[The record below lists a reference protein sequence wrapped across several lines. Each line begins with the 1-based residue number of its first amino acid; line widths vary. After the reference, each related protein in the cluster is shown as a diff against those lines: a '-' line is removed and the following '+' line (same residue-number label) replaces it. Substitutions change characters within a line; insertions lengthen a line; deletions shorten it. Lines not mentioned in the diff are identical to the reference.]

1 MSPANPQPRPALRK
15 APDGALHPASPQ
27 RPPVVVELLPA
38 NRKRRKKDAADAATG
53 KAGKASKDSKAGK
66 GKLMEKAKDTKS
78 DPVVETT
85 PEKRVTV
92 TVEMPKSLRK
102 KLRQKA
108 QENGY
113 TAEEAALQLVRAWVE
128 D

>member
-38 NRKRRKKDAADAATG
+38 HRKRRKKDAADAATG
-53 KAGKASKDSKAGK
+53 KDGKVPRGSSKQ
-66 GKLMEKAKDTKS
+66 KAKDAKT

-92 TVEMPKSLRK
+92 KVEMPKSLRK
-102 KLRQKA
+102 RLRQKA
-108 QENGY
+108 QDNGY